1 MCGTSNILHVCTR
14 EMLKIIGCI
23 FTWLFMWHLIN
34 DSRRLA
40 AKTNSNEKNIYMLNF
55 FSYCQ
60 WRWIK
65 DDFISLLHCLQF
77 CLQCSKWWVYKYKKI
92 KFHSFLIALQK
103 CIIISLVS
111 KINTC
116 FSPFA
121 YLVDDALD
129 VFNWILLKFN

>member
-23 FTWLFMWHLIN
+23 FAWLFMCHLIN

-40 AKTNSNEKNIYMLNF
+40 AKTNSNEKNIYMLNIF
-55 FSYCQ
+55 RAASEDELKMISYRFCIVYNSVCNA
-60 WRWIK
+60 RN
-65 DDFISLLHCLQF
+65 DGFISM
-77 CLQCSKWWVYKYKKI
+77 KKI

-129 VFNWILLKFN
+129 VFN